1 MISTNIVFPP
11 KSVSNPG
18 YNRFETFLTVEDFKK
33 RFLVG
38 VPLTDS
44 NGNLLVDD
52 ETIKNYILIGVSYIE
67 HALNITLTPTTYTEK
82 RDYSVN
88 NYYNYGFIDLYHKP
102 IIKVNSV
109 KVKYQAN
116 QTLIQYP
123 LEWLRVYSEIGQIQV
138 TPTSGALN
146 YFNLD
151 NSGYLPQL
159 LGVASQYPQL
169 FEIEYVAGFE
179 QDKIPYFINQI
190 VGMYGAIPLLISLG
204 TSTLGVGISGASIT
218 LDGLS
223 QSTNL
228 FNNPRGLYGARI
240 QSYQDLIGSMLE
252 LAKRYYGGG
261 FNLMVT

>member
-11 KSVSNPG
+11 NSVSNPG
-18 YNRFETFLTVEDFKK
+18 YNRFETFLSVEDFKK
-33 RFLVG
+33 TFLVG
-38 VPLTDS
+38 VNLVDS

-52 ETIKNYILIGVSYIE
+52 ETIKRYILIGVSRVE
-67 HALNITLTPTTYTEK
+67 HVLNITLTPTTYTEK

-109 KVKYQAN
+109 KVKYQTS

-123 LEWLRVYSEIGQIQV
+123 LEWLRVYNEIGQIQV
-138 TPTSGALN
+138 TPTSGALG

-169 FEIEYVAGFE
+169 FEIEYIAGFE
-179 QDKIPYFINQI
+179 QDKIPYIINQLI
-190 VGMYGAIPLLISLG
+190 GMYAAILLLISLG

-228 FNNPRGLYGARI
+228 FNNPKGLYGARI
-240 QSYQDLIGSMLE
+240 QAYQDQINAMLDE
-252 LAKRYYGGG
+252 IKRYYTGG
-261 FNLMVT
+261 FTFMVT